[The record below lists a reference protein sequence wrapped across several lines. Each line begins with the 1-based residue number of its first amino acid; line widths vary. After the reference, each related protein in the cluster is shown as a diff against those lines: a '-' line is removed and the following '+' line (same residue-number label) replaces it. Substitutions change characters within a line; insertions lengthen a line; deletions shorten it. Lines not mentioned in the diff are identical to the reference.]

1 RKFEKTVEFKDIAT
15 PINRNRR
22 GYSYE
27 EPYRKDVDISREEE
41 ERRLYLERETQRR
54 ERLRGNT
61 VKLNNPQNIVDLE
74 NEPAYVRRRVH
85 LDDVPDSSEVDLSK
99 WTISDSEESQLRS
112 DNSFLH
118 DNVD

>member
-1 RKFEKTVEFKDIAT
+1 M
-15 PINRNRR
+15 
-22 GYSYE
+22 
-27 EPYRKDVDISREEE
+27 
-41 ERRLYLERETQRR
+41 
-54 ERLRGNT
+54 
-61 VKLNNPQNIVDLE
+61 KLNNPQNIVDLE